1 MGPHSAALSVL
12 FLNPMC
18 GAAVLPALLSPELAS
33 YCHCHIRKVI
43 LRQKELLCLFLS
55 RFPFV
60 LFLLLQLS

>member
-1 MGPHSAALSVL
+1 MGPHSAAPSVL
-12 FLNPMC
+12 TQSMC